1 MNEPSRSQDTT
12 ERNMRAAEARVVKT
26 MTFADQAPSE
36 VMEDMISVVVEF
48 LPLDMTGIRGMT
60 TLLDGILA

>member
-1 MNEPSRSQDTT
+1 
-12 ERNMRAAEARVVKT
+12 MRAAEARVVKT